1 MQSTGRIDSS
11 RLLPASVTRARHR
24 QYPTAYTTSTSHHV
38 HLCHAQCNRGS
49 VQLMRSSGNTAGH
62 ALSSLV
68 SACRQQKAS
77 SLFVTRATTTEYES
91 MEVPWRDMKE
101 PRINLVVKFGGSS
114 VATAERMREVA
125 QIICGFKD
133 TMPMVVLSAMG
144 KTTNLLLQAGSE
156 ALHTSP
162 KSVGSLQP
170 LRAIKELHRE
180 TATVLGVDN
189 DTKDEMESLL
199 LQLTQLL
206 VGISIMQDLT
216 PRAKD
221 SLVSFG
227 ERLSTRLFASYLR
240 AHGIPASQYDAP
252 EVGVITND
260 NFTNADVDYP
270 ATLEALRASFSDHMS
285 GKKCEVAVVTG
296 FLGRGACTGA
306 ITTLG
311 RGGSDLTCT
320 LLGAALNLEEVQV
333 WKDVDGVL
341 TSDPRIVDGAR
352 PVDFLT
358 FEEATELAF
367 FGATVL
373 HPLSMQPAAEYCHD
387 TNMGVR
393 VKNSY
398 NPLAP
403 GTLISKERDMDD
415 ALVTSIVLKQ
425 HVTLVDIVSTR
436 MLGQI
441 GFLARVFEIFNNEG
455 LSVDVVATSEVSV
468 SLTLDP
474 AKTLWERDLIDE
486 ELEALMQAF
495 QGVAK
500 TSYRRGYSILSLI
513 CNVKRTSEI
522 LERVFR
528 VLGRQGINVQMMSQG
543 ASKTNIALI
552 LNDSQATHALHA
564 LHKEF
569 FGSS

>member
-1 MQSTGRIDSS
+1 MRAFDRISSVKPVFRQAPCRQVTSGSTRRNRSWFTRIQITPPRCSS
-11 RLLPASVTRARHR
+11 RLEIIASAVEHEPLQAPWG
-24 QYPTAYTTSTSHHV
+24 QSTNKP
-38 HLCHAQCNRGS
+38 L
-49 VQLMRSSGNTAGH
+49 
-62 ALSSLV
+62 
-68 SACRQQKAS
+68 
-77 SLFVTRATTTEYES
+77 
-91 MEVPWRDMKE
+91 
-101 PRINLVVKFGGSS
+101 NLVVKFGGSS
-114 VATAERMREVA
+114 VATAERMMEVA
-125 QIICGFKD
+125 QIVCGIED
-133 TMPMVVLSAMG
+133 SAPVVVLSAMG

-180 TATVLGVDN
+180 TAYVLNVDEG
-189 DTKDEMESLL
+189 TKDEMESLL

-227 ERLSTRLFASYLR
+227 ERLSTRLFAAYLR
-240 AHGIPASQYDAP
+240 DQGVPATQYDAP
-252 EVGVITND
+252 DIGIITND
-260 NFTNADVDYP
+260 NFTNADIEYEL
-270 ATLEALRASFSDHMS
+270 TLEKLNKTFKGHMDGTRAP
-285 GKKCEVAVVTG
+285 EIPVVTG
-296 FLGRGACTGA
+296 FLGRGKSSGA

-320 LLGAALNLEEVQV
+320 LLGAALGMKEVQV

-341 TSDPRIVDGAR
+341 TSDPRIVDGAK
-352 PVDFLT
+352 PVETLT

-373 HPLSMQPAAEYCHD
+373 HPLSMQPASEYTD
-387 TNMGVR
+387 NMGVR

-398 NPLAP
+398 NRSAS
-403 GTLISKERDMDD
+403 GTLISKSRNMRD

-441 GFLARVFEIFNNEG
+441 GFLAKVFEIFNSEG

-486 ELEALMQAF
+486 ELEALMDAF
-495 QGVAK
+495 KGVAK

-513 CNVKRTSEI
+513 CNVTRTSEI
-522 LERVFR
+522 LERVFG
-528 VLGRQGINVQMMSQG
+528 VLGKENIIIHMMSQG

-552 LNDSQATHALHA
+552 LRDDQATHALRC

>member
-1 MQSTGRIDSS
+1 MHPTLHQRYAGRIQDAACRRTVAFSS
-11 RLLPASVTRARHR
+11 SAA
-24 QYPTAYTTSTSHHV
+24 HV
-38 HLCHAQCNRGS
+38 RGYRRN
-49 VQLMRSSGNTAGH
+49 VKGFLTPKMRSVHGKRH
-62 ALSSLV
+62 LKV
-68 SACRQQKAS
+68 SAVDS
-77 SLFVTRATTTEYES
+77 TTHSLT
-91 MEVPWRDMKE
+91 VPWKAEDKKS
-101 PRINLVVKFGGSS
+101 RINLVVKFGGSS
-114 VATAERMREVA
+114 VATAERMMEVA
-125 QIICGFKD
+125 QIICGFED
-133 TMPMVVLSAMG
+133 TVPVVVLSAMG
-144 KTTNLLLQAGSE
+144 KTTNLLLQAGQE
-156 ALHTSP
+156 ALSTSP
-162 KSVGSLQP
+162 KSVGSLHP

-180 TATVLGVDN
+180 TADILEVDN
-189 DTKDEMESLL
+189 ATKDDMESLL

-240 AHGIPASQYDAP
+240 HQGIPATQYDAP
-252 EVGVITND
+252 DIGVITND
-260 NFTNADVDYP
+260 NFTNADVDYD
-270 ATLEALRASFSDHMS
+270 ATLQSIRETFS
-285 GKKCEVAVVTG
+285 GFIEGTRPPEVSVVTG
-296 FLGRGACTGA
+296 FLGRGKSTGA

-320 LLGAALNLEEVQV
+320 LLGAALGLTEVQV

-352 PVDFLT
+352 PVDSLT

-373 HPLSMQPAAEYCHD
+373 HPLSMQPASEYS

-398 NPLAP
+398 NRLAP
-403 GTLISKERDMDD
+403 GTLISRQRDMKD

-441 GFLARVFEIFNNEG
+441 GFLAKVFEIFNAEG

-486 ELEALMQAF
+486 ELEALMEAF
-495 QGVAK
+495 KGVAK

-513 CNVKRTSEI
+513 CNVKKTSEI

-528 VLGRQGINVQMMSQG
+528 VLGKENINVQMMSQG

-552 LNDSQATHALHA
+552 LHDDEATHALRC

-569 FGSS
+569 FGSL

>member
-1 MQSTGRIDSS
+1 
-11 RLLPASVTRARHR
+11 
-24 QYPTAYTTSTSHHV
+24 
-38 HLCHAQCNRGS
+38 
-49 VQLMRSSGNTAGH
+49 
-62 ALSSLV
+62 
-68 SACRQQKAS
+68 
-77 SLFVTRATTTEYES
+77 
-91 MEVPWRDMKE
+91 
-101 PRINLVVKFGGSS
+101 
-114 VATAERMREVA
+114 
-125 QIICGFKD
+125 
-133 TMPMVVLSAMG
+133 
-144 KTTNLLLQAGSE
+144 
-156 ALHTSP
+156 
-162 KSVGSLQP
+162 
-170 LRAIKELHRE
+170 
-180 TATVLGVDN
+180 
-189 DTKDEMESLL
+189 
-199 LQLTQLL
+199 
-206 VGISIMQDLT
+206 
-216 PRAKD
+216 
-221 SLVSFG
+221 
-227 ERLSTRLFASYLR
+227 
-240 AHGIPASQYDAP
+240 
-252 EVGVITND
+252 
-260 NFTNADVDYP
+260 
-270 ATLEALRASFSDHMS
+270 
-285 GKKCEVAVVTG
+285 
-296 FLGRGACTGA
+296 
-306 ITTLG
+306 
-311 RGGSDLTCT
+311 
-320 LLGAALNLEEVQV
+320 V
-333 WKDVDGVL
+333 WKGVDGVL